1 MALQFDRSQRALM
14 FNGQTSGSPKK
25 LVNFMNEDSIQTGG
39 DGGTIT
45 FSWPS
50 IMESQKYNPSFFEGS
65 CSLF

>member
-45 FSWPS
+45 FFWP
-50 IMESQKYNPSFFEGS
+50 
-65 CSLF
+65 